1 MNVCVIGDGGWGSA
15 LALTLARNGHRVCIW
30 GPDGAY
36 LDEVRRTRVN
46 SRFLP
51 QVRMEGD
58 LEWSSDPAKAMEG
71 AEAIV
76 FVVPSKYARATLR
89 RFAAAGAPGGVPV
102 ASATKGFDETTKKR
116 MTELIRE
123 EWGCAAAALSGPS
136 IAPETAKGEPTAVTV
151 AAANPDT
158 AAFFQ
163 RLFNG
168 GNFRVYTSDDVAGV
182 ELGGALKNV
191 IALAAG
197 ICDGLGFGVNAKAA
211 LVTRG
216 SAEMARLGRAM
227 GAKAETFAGLSGI
240 GDLMVTCFSAQS
252 RNHTVG
258 ERLGKGEKLLEI
270 LGGMVQVAE
279 GVCTCGTAVALARE
293 HGVEAPILEQMEAI
307 LVGGKDP
314 REAVTALMGRAMR
327 KERDAAGPEGR

>member
-15 LALTLARNGHRVCIW
+15 LALVLERNGHRVKIW
-30 GPDGAY
+30 GPDAAY
-36 LDEVRRTRVN
+36 LEEVRRTRVN

-51 QVRMEGD
+51 QVRMDGNLD
-58 LEWSSDPAKAMEG
+58 WTADPAAAVEG
-71 AEAIV
+71 SEAIV
-76 FVVPSKYARATLR
+76 FVVPSKFARATLR
-89 RFAAAGAPGGVPV
+89 RFAAVGAPGGVPV
-102 ASATKGFDETTKKR
+102 ASATKGFDEASRKR
-116 MTELIRE
+116 ITELIRE
-123 EWGCAAAALSGPS
+123 EWGCRAAALSGPS
-136 IAPETAKGEPTAVTV
+136 IAPETAKGVPTAVTV
-151 AAANPDT
+151 AAEDPET
-158 AAFFQ
+158 AGFFQ

-216 SAEMARLGRAM
+216 SVEMARLGRAM
-227 GAKAETFAGLSGI
+227 GAKSETFAGLSGI
-240 GDLMVTCFSAQS
+240 GDLMVTCFSVQS

-258 ERLGKGEKLLEI
+258 ERLGKGEKLSDI

-279 GVCTCGTAVALARE
+279 GVCTCGTAVALAKE

-307 LVGGKDP
+307 LEGGKDP

-327 KERDAAGPEGR
+327 RERDASGPEGR